1 MENRRLFGLI
11 CYVHREIERR
21 NSECLSSFGISGVQ
35 LQTLVFVHRNYLA
48 GKKVCQRDIEHVLN
62 LRPSSVSALI
72 SNLTAEGYVTRT
84 SYEGDARIK
93 YIELTKK
100 GEELCL
106 KNRELMDKCDELIQS
121 ALTDEEQEQ
130 LKTLLLKISDGNR
143 RE

>member
-21 NSECLSSFGISGVQ
+21 NSECLSSVGISGAQ
-35 LQTLVFVHRNYLA
+35 LQTLVFVHMNAIA

-62 LRPSSVSALI
+62 LRPSSVSTLI
-72 SNLTAEGYVTRT
+72 SNLTAEGYVMRT
-84 SYEGDARIK
+84 SSEGDARTK
-93 YIELTKK
+93 FIELTKK

-106 KNRELMDKCDELIQS
+106 KNRELMDKCDALIQN
-121 ALTDEEQEQ
+121 ALTDDEQEQ

-143 RE
+143 RG